1 MSGISGKKGTIAF
14 AVQTAKGTP
23 AATPTHR
30 FRLSGEPTLGPS
42 KTRERYEMTDSSQ
55 DPGPAYTSLMA
66 VEGDVPVYLHPSGC
80 GLIFAAVLGANADSG
95 TDPNY
100 QHVATPAE
108 DMLWLTA
115 WREVGGVIYERLT
128 DVKVG
133 NVQIEGE
140 AGKPLTATLS
150 TVGCV
155 ANFLDE
161 TADAAEI
168 TALTSLL
175 PIGDNGYLYPE
186 AHGAIMLGGTAQKI
200 HRISLGINRNASGY
214 QSDGYGYDDVD
225 PGAREV
231 TLSFSTRFSSGA
243 IGEAEYREFFYG
255 SPTGTD
261 LDAAVGSSA
270 FGVTFT
276 RDVNTSL
283 AISLPQVV
291 YAGIPVQ
298 PNPNGDPIEVEVACE
313 VEKADASPIV
323 TVTTKDQR
331 ASINV

>member
-1 MSGISGKKGTIAF
+1 MSGISGKHGTIAF

-23 AATPTHR
+23 ATAPTHR

-80 GLIFAAVLGANADSG
+80 GLIFGAVLGSSADSG
-95 TDPNY
+95 TTPNFI
-100 QHVATPAE
+100 HTATPAE

-115 WREVGGVIYERLT
+115 WREVGGVIYERLS
-128 DVKVG
+128 DVKIG

-140 AGKPLTATLS
+140 AGKPITATLS
-150 TVGCV
+150 TIGCV
-155 ANFLDE
+155 ANYLDA
-161 TADAAEI
+161 TTDAAEI
-168 TALTSLL
+168 TALLALTPLT
-175 PIGDNGYLYPE
+175 DNGYLYPE
-186 AHGAIMLGGTAQKI
+186 ANGKINLGGVAQKI
-200 HRISLGINRNASGY
+200 HKISLGINRNASGY

-231 TLSFSTRFSSGA
+231 TLGFSTRFVSGA
-243 IGEAEYREFFYG
+243 IGVADYRTFFYG

-261 LDAAVGSSA
+261 LDAAVGSTS
-270 FGVTFT
+270 FDVEFV
-276 RDVNTSL
+276 RDANTSVKFT
-283 AISLPQVV
+283 LPQVV

-313 VEKADASPIV
+313 VEKPSGSPIV
-323 TVTTKDQR
+323 TVVSKDSR